1 MMRSIAEQCGVF
13 FVPQLALSIVVVTLV
28 TGYFVAWA
36 RRELPAGQ
44 RPWDRTLEPLASIS
58 CSLGLLGSVV
68 GLCASLGSFRHGID
82 VDQLT
87 AGLALSYVTTGVGLT
102 VSLFSMFGSYVLNLM
117 NGAKP

>member
-58 CSLGLLGSVV
+58 VSVGLLGSVV
-68 GLCASLGSFRHGID
+68 GFCTAFGSFRNGID

-87 AGLALSYVTTGVGLT
+87 AGLALSYVTTGVGLCI
-102 VSLFSMFGSYVLNLM
+102 SLLSMFGSYVLSLLNRS
-117 NGAKP
+117 